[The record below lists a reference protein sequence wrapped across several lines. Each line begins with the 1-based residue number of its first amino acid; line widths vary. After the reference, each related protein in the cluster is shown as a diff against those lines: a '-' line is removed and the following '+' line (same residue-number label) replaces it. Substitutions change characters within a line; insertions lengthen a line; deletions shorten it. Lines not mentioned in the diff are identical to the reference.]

1 MPIERLQ
8 LHNLYHYVFQ
18 GVSSCMVTV
27 QGIVVN
33 EPTTEKRKT
42 VSVYSGVVFFFFL
55 DNRRV
60 REMYP

>member
-42 VSVYSGVVFFFFL
+42 VSVYSGVVFFFF
-55 DNRRV
+55 
-60 REMYP
+60 

>member
-1 MPIERLQ
+1 MPIERLP

-33 EPTTEKRKT
+33 EPTTEKGKT
-42 VSVYSGVVFFFFL
+42 I
-55 DNRRV
+55 
-60 REMYP
+60 